1 MGKKISVAVSP
12 SPRVNFRRREWWRCE
27 EGNGEKLRRN
37 FERSCFN
44 AVFISVFIFE
54 RLLRA
59 DLKALAAAHAQW
71 RSYVVC
77 RFKVV
82 SDAGIGFAG
91 LCDFPDA
98 RWRAC
103 EAVSYSFAPILEG
116 GCFGALR
123 KFCARRAERWRGIW
137 RICALCASHRRP
149 FRPRCLGRAVMRGV
163 FLRRGAYFDDS
174 VGRRF

>member
-1 MGKKISVAVSP
+1 MGKKISAAVSP

-71 RSYVVC
+71 RSYAAC

-82 SDAGIGFAG
+82 SDVGIGFAG

-98 RWRAC
+98 RWRAR
-103 EAVSYSFAPILEG
+103 EAVSYSFAPILE
-116 GCFGALR
+116 
-123 KFCARRAERWRGIW
+123 
-137 RICALCASHRRP
+137 
-149 FRPRCLGRAVMRGV
+149 
-163 FLRRGAYFDDS
+163 
-174 VGRRF
+174 